1 MSLVNDMLKDLD
13 ARRRGVP
20 VKGNAAKKLTPASE
34 RQRRSESSKLPFII
48 TCAVAVVVILF
59 ILWMLLSDGD
69 NSGQLADL
77 RSGTERAATGVA
89 TDAEREESVSSA
101 GQQGQPG
108 SANDAVTEGSGN
120 AGTEAA
126 TIAALQARLAE
137 LEAANSAGAA
147 LTNPNDA
154 SPAGGWNSVDWTGNT
169 QPGAQPASGNSG
181 SQQSAASGNLAPMA
195 EAQSLQPAAG
205 SETESLTEPVIA
217 RQTREMP
224 LSERDRL
231 QVQDALTLWSQGQ
244 QLTAL
249 QMLDGFAY
257 ENPEAHQS
265 RETLAK
271 LLIQQGE
278 IERALQAAELGL
290 QISPAHPGYKKV
302 KARILLGQS
311 EVPDAL
317 ALLAATPPS
326 VANDP
331 EYHNLLATAQLAGGE
346 YTDAIE
352 SYQSLLRLADPRIDT
367 APLLYGLGSAHLR
380 VGNAAEAR
388 QVYQQALQQPG
399 LSANLRAQIER
410 RLASPAPAQ

>member
-34 RQRRSESSKLPFII
+34 RQRRSESSKLPLII

-59 ILWMLLSDGD
+59 ILWVLLSDRG

-77 RSGTERAATGVA
+77 RSGTERSGTEIGAAV
-89 TDAEREESVSSA
+89 DDVVSSA
-101 GQQGQPG
+101 GQQSQSG
-108 SANDAVTEGSGN
+108 SANNAMTEGSGN
-120 AGTEAA
+120 TGNEAA

-137 LEAANSAGAA
+137 LEAANRAGAA

-169 QPGAQPASGNSG
+169 QSGTQTVSDNSD
-181 SQQSAASGNLAPMA
+181 SQQSTASGNLAPMA
-195 EAQSLQPAAG
+195 ESQSLQPAAVA
-205 SETESLTEPVIA
+205 EPVIE
-217 RQTREMP
+217 RQSREMP

-410 RLASPAPAQ
+410 RLASPTPAQ

>member
-34 RQRRSESSKLPFII
+34 RQRRSESSKLPLII
-48 TCAVAVVVILF
+48 TCAVAVIVILF
-59 ILWMLLSDGD
+59 ILWVLLSDRG

-77 RSGTERAATGVA
+77 RSGTEHSGTEIGAAVDVEA
-89 TDAEREESVSSA
+89 DDVVSSA
-101 GQQGQPG
+101 GQQSQSG
-108 SANDAVTEGSGN
+108 SANNAMTEGGGN
-120 AGTEAA
+120 TGNEAA

-137 LEAANSAGAA
+137 LEAANRAGAA
-147 LTNPNDA
+147 LTNPDDA

-169 QPGAQPASGNSG
+169 QSGTQTVSDNSD
-181 SQQSAASGNLAPMA
+181 SQQSTASDNLAPMT
-195 EAQSLQPAAG
+195 ESQLLQPAAVA
-205 SETESLTEPVIA
+205 EPVIE
-217 RQTREMP
+217 RQSREMP

-410 RLASPAPAQ
+410 RLASPTPAQ